1 MIFVVLNILLGCFFI
16 WFAMITDVKSDE
28 LRIRPIIN
36 LSLNAAIVS
45 FTVALCILVH
55 LFHNQQLEK
64 IMGSLTLFSISFFS
78 VNFFKYCISF
88 PSFEK
93 KFFQRFFE
101 VIFIAASAYLI
112 IFQLDFVG
120 ITEEKGWFFTGKPM
134 IGEYHWFDVFFA
146 LYLFVLPILSLL
158 SLVLRMG
165 SMKSKLFRQQ
175 IVVCIGA
182 VLACWAFLKLFDI
195 ASERITPLYNTL
207 FPFAFAAFVLMMYK
221 AFTLSAFF
229 DVSTIL
235 SSLQKFAYSFLAQ
248 SVIAGLLFA
257 VLLPIKKQSVFTF
270 TVSFIASIFVLL
282 LLSYHIV
289 KAIRSSRRGREVDYA
304 RHFEDDL
311 ASLDYTE
318 NSTEVTEKLVKIL
331 QANIDASTVDIL
343 IELNE
348 KELLSVYSS
357 TDKKLSIQLDNP
369 MFDVILN
376 ADHPVIFRSHIDAHH
391 SLSGARKELQTLFDK
406 TNADALILLHEG
418 RHIFGAIILGE
429 KRLGNVFTDYDYRVF
444 LELYS
449 YFFVVGYYMM
459 NIANEAIVG
468 TVSRELQYSGQIIH
482 SIQENIDHI
491 TNPKVDIGYLSLST
505 HNLGGEFIDFIRLT
519 DERYISVIGDL
530 SGKGINAS
538 MSMVI
543 VKSLIRTFLS
553 ETKDF
558 KELVQKINYFIRMNL
573 PKGTFLSGIFML
585 IDFSDNTLYYIN
597 CGIPALFMYSQ
608 AYNNVIEIQGDG
620 RVLGFVKNIDK
631 LLKVKKVKLNPGDII
646 FGSTDGLIESKSLRG
661 EPFGK
666 ERIQKSIMEN
676 LAYPADRMA
685 QFMHKSLLEFTSKEL
700 EDDVSVLAIKYLA
713 K

>member
-1 MIFVVLNILLGCFFI
+1 LAEFF
-16 WFAMITDVKSDE
+16 
-28 LRIRPIIN
+28 
-36 LSLNAAIVS
+36 
-45 FTVALCILVH
+45 
-55 LFHNQQLEK
+55 
-64 IMGSLTLFSISFFS
+64 
-78 VNFFKYCISF
+78 
-88 PSFEK
+88 
-93 KFFQRFFE
+93 
-101 VIFIAASAYLI
+101 
-112 IFQLDFVG
+112 
-120 ITEEKGWFFTGKPM
+120 
-134 IGEYHWFDVFFA
+134 
-146 LYLFVLPILSLL
+146 
-158 SLVLRMG
+158 
-165 SMKSKLFRQQ
+165 
-175 IVVCIGA
+175 
-182 VLACWAFLKLFDI
+182 
-195 ASERITPLYNTL
+195 
-207 FPFAFAAFVLMMYK
+207 
-221 AFTLSAFF
+221 
-229 DVSTIL
+229 
-235 SSLQKFAYSFLAQ
+235 
-248 SVIAGLLFA
+248 
-257 VLLPIKKQSVFTF
+257 
-270 TVSFIASIFVLL
+270 LL
-282 LLSYHIV
+282 LLISYHVV
-289 KAIRSSRRGREVDYA
+289 KAIRASKRGREADYA

-318 NSTEVTEKLVKIL
+318 NSTEVTERLVKIL
-331 QANIDASTVDIL
+331 QENIDTSSVDIL

-348 KELLSVYSS
+348 KELLTVYSS
-357 TDKKLSIQLDNP
+357 ADRKLSIQLDNP

-391 SLSGARKELQTLFDK
+391 SLSGARKDLQALFDK
-406 TNADALILLHEG
+406 TKTDALVLLHEG
-418 RHIFGAIILGE
+418 RHIFGAILLGE
-429 KRLGNVFTDYDYRVF
+429 KRLGNVFTDYDYTVF

-468 TVSRELQYSGQIIH
+468 TVSRELQYSGQIIQ
-482 SIQENIDHI
+482 SIQENIDLI
-491 TNPKVDIGYLSLST
+491 NNPKVDVGYLSLSA

-543 VKSLIRTFLS
+543 VKSLIRTFLT

-558 KELVQKINYFIRMNL
+558 KELIQKINFFIRTNL
-573 PKGTFLSGIFML
+573 PKGTFMSGVFML

-646 FGSTDGLIESKSLRG
+646 FGCTDGLIESKSLRG
-661 EPFGK
+661 ESFGK

-685 QFMHKSLLEFTSKEL
+685 QFMHRSLLDFTSKEL
-700 EDDVSVLAIKYLA
+700 EDDVSVLAIKYLS

>member
-1 MIFVVLNILLGCFFI
+1 MIFFVLNILLGCFFI

-28 LRIRPIIN
+28 MRIRPIIN
-36 LSLNAAIVS
+36 ISLNAAVIS
-45 FTVALCILVH
+45 FAIAACILVD
-55 LFHNQQLEK
+55 LFNNNQLEK
-64 IMGSLTLFSISFFS
+64 ILGSLTLFTVSLFS
-78 VNFFKYCISF
+78 MSFFKYCIQF

-93 KFFQRFFE
+93 KFFPRF
-101 VIFIAASAYLI
+101 VNTLLIAGSAYI
-112 IFQLDFVG
+112 ILFQLETVG
-120 ITEEKGWFFTGKPM
+120 IMEGNGWSFSGKLLFAD
-134 IGEYHWFDVFFA
+134 YDWFDLFNSFF
-146 LYLFVLPILSLL
+146 LFVLPVISLL

-165 SMKSKLFRQQ
+165 KIKSKLFRQQ
-175 IVVCIGA
+175 IIVCIGA
-182 VLACWAFLKLFDI
+182 VLSCWALLKLLDL
-195 ASERITPLYNTL
+195 ASQTVNPLYNTL
-207 FPFAFAAFVLMMYK
+207 FPFAFAAFVLMMFK

-229 DVSTIL
+229 DFSIII
-235 SSLQKFAYSFLAQ
+235 SSLQKFAYSFLVQ
-248 SVIAGLLFA
+248 SLLAGVIFA
-257 VLLPIKKQSVFTF
+257 LLLPLKQQSLSTF
-270 TVSFIASIFVLL
+270 ILAYLGAVFVLL
-282 LLSYHIV
+282 FISYHVV
-289 KAIRSSRRGREVDYA
+289 KAIRSSKRGREADYA

-318 NSTEVTEKLVKIL
+318 NSTEVTERLVKIL
-331 QANIDASTVDIL
+331 QENIDTSSVDVL
-343 IELNE
+343 IELND

-357 TDKKLSIQLDNP
+357 SERKLSIRLDNP

-391 SLSGARKELQTLFDK
+391 SLSGARKELQSLFDK
-406 TNADALILLHEG
+406 TKADALVLLHGG

-429 KRLGNVFTDYDYRVF
+429 KRLGNVFTDYDYKVF

-468 TVSRELQYSGQIIH
+468 TVSRELQYSGQIIQ
-482 SIQENIDHI
+482 SIQENVDHI
-491 TNPKVDIGYLSLST
+491 NNSKVDIGYLSLSA

-519 DERYISVIGDL
+519 DDRYISVIGDL

-543 VKSLIRTFLS
+543 VKSLIRTFLT

-558 KELVQKINYFIRMNL
+558 KELVQKINFFIRTNL
-573 PKGTFLSGIFML
+573 PKGTFMSGIFML

-646 FGSTDGLIESKSLRG
+646 FGCTDGLIESKSLRG
-661 EPFGK
+661 ESFGK

-685 QFMHKSLLEFTSKEL
+685 QFMHRSLLEFTSKEL
-700 EDDVSVLAIKYLA
+700 EDDVSVLAIKYLS